1 LKKQSRGL
9 LDRSRGFLERLYNKF
24 ASQSFHSILAGGS
37 VGAFVQVILEIKAIC
52 GRGYSGSAFVGE
64 TSFAQRVINGAWAC
78 FQSAAWDGTAPA
90 FRRTRAAVRMLSG
103 FFIIVGFLF
112 G

>member
-37 VGAFVQVILEIKAIC
+37 VGAFVQVILEIKAIFSRVVDEP
-52 GRGYSGSAFVGE
+52 RGQF
-64 TSFAQRVINGAWAC
+64 T
-78 FQSAAWDGTAPA
+78 
-90 FRRTRAAVRMLSG
+90 
-103 FFIIVGFLF
+103 
-112 G
+112 